1 MIFKKKEFFLL
12 IFLIFLQSC
21 SGGRIGNF
29 LESSFNDLDKTSKN
43 QDLQNNLLNKNDIN
57 LEKENKK
64 FNDKKNKK
72 IKKVEKQK
80 NFQENKNDINLE
92 KENKKFNDKKNKKI
106 KKVEKQKNVQEN
118 KNDINLEK
126 ENKKFNDK
134 KNKKIKKVEKQKNV
148 QENKNDINLEKENK
162 KFNDKKNKK
171 IKNLSKKRKIELQS
185 YKIIFILKD
194 VDPKDPTEELSS
206 ILSNSEVNF
215 EIEKIERIFNSKNK
229 NMNKN

>member
-1 MIFKKKEFFLL
+1 MILKKKEFFLL

-29 LESSFNDLDKTSKN
+29 LESSFNDLEKTSKN
-43 QDLQNNLLNKNDIN
+43 EDLQNNLLNKKDIN

-64 FNDKKNKK
+64 FD
-72 IKKVEKQK
+72 
-80 NFQENKNDINLE
+80 
-92 KENKKFNDKKNKKI
+92 
-106 KKVEKQKNVQEN
+106 
-118 KNDINLEK
+118 
-126 ENKKFNDK
+126 
-134 KNKKIKKVEKQKNV
+134 
-148 QENKNDINLEKENK
+148 
-162 KFNDKKNKK
+162 DKKNKK

-215 EIEKIERIFNSKNK
+215 EIERIERILDSKNK
-229 NMNKN
+229 SMNKN

>member
-29 LESSFNDLDKTSKN
+29 LESSFNDLEKISQN
-43 QDLQNNLLNKNDIN
+43 EDLQNNLV
-57 LEKENKK
+57 NKK
-64 FNDKKNKK
+64 VVVKEKKEVNVIKNKKVKKVEKPKNVPKNKKDTNLQREKKETNIIKNKK
-72 IKKVEKQK
+72 IKKVEKPK
-80 NFQENKNDINLE
+80 DIPE
-92 KENKKFNDKKNKKI
+92 DKKDISLKKI
-106 KKVEKQKNVQEN
+106 PKQKNN
-118 KNDINLEK
+118 
-126 ENKKFNDK
+126 
-134 KNKKIKKVEKQKNV
+134 
-148 QENKNDINLEKENK
+148 
-162 KFNDKKNKK
+162 K

-215 EIEKIERIFNSKNK
+215 EIEKIERILDSKNK
-229 NMNKN
+229 SMNKN

>member
-29 LESSFNDLDKTSKN
+29 LESSFNDLEKTSKN
-43 QDLQNNLLNKNDIN
+43 EDLQNNLLNKNDIN

-64 FNDKKNKK
+64 FDDKK
-72 IKKVEKQK
+72 
-80 NFQENKNDINLE
+80 D
-92 KENKKFNDKKNKKI
+92 
-106 KKVEKQKNVQEN
+106 
-118 KNDINLEK
+118 
-126 ENKKFNDK
+126 
-134 KNKKIKKVEKQKNV
+134 
-148 QENKNDINLEKENK
+148 
-162 KFNDKKNKK
+162 KK

-185 YKIIFILKD
+185 YKIILILKD

-215 EIEKIERIFNSKNK
+215 EIEKIERILDSKK
-229 NMNKN
+229 KV

>member
-29 LESSFNDLDKTSKN
+29 LESSFNDLEKTSKN
-43 QDLQNNLLNKNDIN
+43 EDLQNNLLNKNDIN

-64 FNDKKNKK
+64 FDDKK
-72 IKKVEKQK
+72 IKKIVKPK
-80 NFQENKNDINLE
+80 NIPENKKDINLE
-92 KENKKFNDKKNKKI
+92 KENKKFD
-106 KKVEKQKNVQEN
+106 
-118 KNDINLEK
+118 
-126 ENKKFNDK
+126 
-134 KNKKIKKVEKQKNV
+134 
-148 QENKNDINLEKENK
+148 
-162 KFNDKKNKK
+162 DKKNKK

-185 YKIIFILKD
+185 YKIILILKD

-215 EIEKIERIFNSKNK
+215 EIEKIERILNSKNK
-229 NMNKN
+229 SMNKN

>member
-29 LESSFNDLDKTSKN
+29 LESSFNDLEKTSKN

-64 FNDKKNKK
+64 FDDQKNKK
-72 IKKVEKQK
+72 IKKVEKPNK
-80 NFQENKNDINLE
+80 ILPENKNDINLE
-92 KENKKFNDKKNKKI
+92 KENKKFDDKKNKNI
-106 KKVEKQKNVQEN
+106 KKPTKNRN
-118 KNDINLEK
+118 ID
-126 ENKKFNDK
+126 
-134 KNKKIKKVEKQKNV
+134 
-148 QENKNDINLEKENK
+148 
-162 KFNDKKNKK
+162 
-171 IKNLSKKRKIELQS
+171 LQS

-215 EIEKIERIFNSKNK
+215 EIEKIERILDSKSK
-229 NMNKN
+229 SMNKN

>member
-1 MIFKKKEFFLL
+1 MILRKKEFFLL

-29 LESSFNDLDKTSKN
+29 LESSFNDLEKTSKN
-43 QDLQNNLLNKNDIN
+43 EDLQNNLLNKNDIN

-64 FNDKKNKK
+64 FD
-72 IKKVEKQK
+72 
-80 NFQENKNDINLE
+80 
-92 KENKKFNDKKNKKI
+92 
-106 KKVEKQKNVQEN
+106 
-118 KNDINLEK
+118 
-126 ENKKFNDK
+126 
-134 KNKKIKKVEKQKNV
+134 
-148 QENKNDINLEKENK
+148 
-162 KFNDKKNKK
+162 DKKNKK

-215 EIEKIERIFNSKNK
+215 EIEKIERILDSKNK
-229 NMNKN
+229 SMNKN

>member
-29 LESSFNDLDKTSKN
+29 LEKSFNDLEKTSKN
-43 QDLQNNLLNKNDIN
+43 EDLQNNLLNKEDIN

-64 FNDKKNKK
+64 NDDKK
-72 IKKVEKQK
+72 IKKVENPK
-80 NFQENKNDINLE
+80 NVPANKKDINLE
-92 KENKKFNDKKNKKI
+92 KENKKNDDKKI
-106 KKVEKQKNVQEN
+106 KKVEKPKNVPAN
-118 KNDINLEK
+118 KKDINLEK
-126 ENKKFNDK
+126 ENKKND
-134 KNKKIKKVEKQKNV
+134 
-148 QENKNDINLEKENK
+148 
-162 KFNDKKNKK
+162 DKKNKK

-194 VDPKDPTEELSS
+194 VDPKDPTEELST

-215 EIEKIERIFNSKNK
+215 EIEKIERILDSKNRS
-229 NMNKN
+229 MNKN

>member
-29 LESSFNDLDKTSKN
+29 LESSFNDLEKTSKN
-43 QDLQNNLLNKNDIN
+43 EDLQNNLLNKKDIN

-64 FNDKKNKK
+64 FDDKKNKK
-72 IKKVEKQK
+72 IR
-80 NFQENKNDINLE
+80 
-92 KENKKFNDKKNKKI
+92 
-106 KKVEKQKNVQEN
+106 
-118 KNDINLEK
+118 
-126 ENKKFNDK
+126 
-134 KNKKIKKVEKQKNV
+134 
-148 QENKNDINLEKENK
+148 
-162 KFNDKKNKK
+162 
-171 IKNLSKKRKIELQS
+171 NLSKKRKIELQS

-215 EIEKIERIFNSKNK
+215 EIEKIERILDTKNK
-229 NMNKN
+229 SMKKN

>member
-29 LESSFNDLDKTSKN
+29 LESSFNDLEKANKN

-64 FNDKKNKK
+64 FDDKKNKKNKK
-72 IKKVEKQK
+72 IKKVEKPK
-80 NFQENKNDINLE
+80 NVLENKNDINLE
-92 KENKKFNDKKNKKI
+92 KENKKFD
-106 KKVEKQKNVQEN
+106 
-118 KNDINLEK
+118 
-126 ENKKFNDK
+126 
-134 KNKKIKKVEKQKNV
+134 
-148 QENKNDINLEKENK
+148 
-162 KFNDKKNKK
+162 DKKNKK

-215 EIEKIERIFNSKNK
+215 EIEKIERILDSKNK
-229 NMNKN
+229 SMNKN